1 MYCNIP
7 VKVVIIQEMNDMC
20 ESKCKTEGHC
30 EHAEDARGCALKHIA
45 KAREMLAESRY
56 EEADVLLR
64 AAEDHLKD
72 V

>member
-1 MYCNIP
+1 
-7 VKVVIIQEMNDMC
+7 MC
-20 ESKCKTEGHC
+20 ESKCKTEGRC